1 MLGQLGAMELL
12 LILVIVLLVFGV
24 DRVGKLG
31 RELGE
36 GVRGFREGIE
46 AEGSDTADG
55 VREGIGDEDPV
66 AEE

>member
-1 MLGQLGAMELL
+1 MGQLGAMELL

-46 AEGSDTADG
+46 GEGSDAPG
-55 VREGIGDEDPV
+55 QIHEGIE
-66 AEE
+66 AEGPGAQE

>member
-24 DRVGKLG
+24 DRVGKVG

-36 GVRGFREGIE
+36 GIRGFREGMAGE
-46 AEGSDTADG
+46 TPG
-55 VREGIGDEDPV
+55 VETQDVKDP
-66 AEE
+66 ETE